1 MSDMRIVPVID
12 LKGGLV
18 VRGMA
23 GRRDEYRPIVSQLVR
38 EPTPQ
43 AVAEVFARRFGF
55 SKVYVADLDAIGGAP
70 PDFSA
75 YEAITACGLTP
86 WIDAGVETAQ
96 QAKQL
101 GSGTFSIISGL
112 ESLRSPDE
120 LQGIVNGCGA
130 DRVVFSLDLKA
141 GEPITNIAAW
151 RAVAPDKI
159 AAAAIDRGI
168 WRMIV
173 LDLADVGVS
182 RGAGTLDLVRQL
194 RSVHPH
200 LEITAGGGVRGIAD
214 LRQMAEAGC
223 DAALVAS
230 ALHDGRI
237 TPDEVRWLQDNT

>member
-1 MSDMRIVPVID
+1 MRVIPVID

-23 GRRDEYRPIVSQLVR
+23 GRRDEYRPIVSQIAS
-38 EPTPQ
+38 EPTPR
-43 AVAEVFARRFGF
+43 AVAEAFAQRLGF
-55 SKVYVADLDAIGGAP
+55 SNVYVADLDAIEGVP
-70 PDFSA
+70 LDFSA
-75 YEAITACGLTP
+75 YDVITACGLTP
-86 WIDAGVETAQ
+86 WIDAGVGTAQ
-96 QAKQL
+96 QARQL

-112 ESLRSPDE
+112 ESLSSPDE

-141 GEPITNIAAW
+141 GEPITSIAAW
-151 RAVAPDKI
+151 QTLSPGQI
-159 AAAAIDRGI
+159 AAAAVERGVR
-168 WRMIV
+168 RMIV

-182 RGAGTLDLVRQL
+182 RGASTLDLVRRL
-194 RSVHPH
+194 RSGHPQ

-214 LRQMAEAGC
+214 LRHMAEAGC